1 MRYVHLLVL
10 LTLMHHRLLSTYVIW
25 DDRIAGKYGCFFVS
39 LMYIRTYT
47 HCFTF
52 RSYAQEWNNIQQEL
66 EEAGIGGPTYVSIGD
81 SEKLNTFLEANP
93 WMAKEQM
100 YVDDYAFNAYKAVGF
115 QRFDQADKEVVKS
128 VDMGKYSAPK
138 LGFGEWMTYLS
149 NVAKVSPIPPDMK
162 FGEVPEGVLWTGGTF
177 VILGSQVVYQWT
189 DTVPGNHPDVSQVVD
204 IAKDAAKKK
213 NTNNLFSGWF

>member
-1 MRYVHLLVL
+1 
-10 LTLMHHRLLSTYVIW
+10 
-25 DDRIAGKYGCFFVS
+25 
-39 LMYIRTYT
+39 
-47 HCFTF
+47 
-52 RSYAQEWNNIQQEL
+52 
-66 EEAGIGGPTYVSIGD
+66 
-81 SEKLNTFLEANP
+81 
-93 WMAKEQM
+93 MAKEQM

-128 VDMGKYSAPK
+128 VDMGKYSAPN

-177 VILGSQVVYQWT
+177 VIKGSEVVYQWT

-204 IAKDAAKKK
+204 IAKEAAKKK